1 MLGYL
6 LAPLRDTLRPH
17 FNLSKTRLATTRL
30 ATMAI
35 ILFGLANSRTV
46 SLSHLASQF
55 PGKALHA
62 SNYRRLQHFFK
73 QVQFDEAVV
82 ARFIVSLL
90 NIKGPVIL
98 AVDRTNWKLGK
109 VDINILVLAIVT
121 RRFKVPLIGNYMRKC
136 ASGGQS
142 LANAERGV
150 SMCGFAGKIDTEF
163 FITNVLLCIIIG
175 NPGPNIL
182 VAHFRM

>member
-1 MLGYL
+1 MV
-6 LAPLRDTLRPH
+6 RPAGW
-17 FNLSKTRLATTRL
+17 S
-30 ATMAI
+30 
-35 ILFGLANSRTV
+35 GCGSSPTV
-46 SLSHLASQF
+46 LAS
-55 PGKALHA
+55 
-62 SNYRRLQHFFK
+62 RR
-73 QVQFDEAVV
+73 
-82 ARFIVSLL
+82 
-90 NIKGPVIL
+90 GGVIIG
-98 AVDRTNWKLGK
+98 RKK
-109 VDINILVLAIVT
+109 EVT
-121 RRFKVPLIGNYMRKC
+121 FESKGNYMRKC

>member
-17 FNLSKTRLATTRL
+17 FNLSKTRLAT
-30 ATMAI
+30 MAI
-35 ILFGLANSRTV
+35 ILFGLANGRTV

-73 QVQFDEAVV
+73 QVQFDESVV

-121 RRFKVPLIGNYMRKC
+121 RRFKVPLICSFFDHRGNSSTAQRID
-136 ASGGQS
+136 
-142 LANAERGV
+142 LIERYLRIFV
-150 SMCGFAGKIDTEF
+150 T
-163 FITNVLLCIIIG
+163 
-175 NPGPNIL
+175 
-182 VAHFRM
+182 AHPVTRPDHIA

>member
-1 MLGYL
+1 MSPTARGAQL
-6 LAPLRDTLRPH
+6 
-17 FNLSKTRLATTRL
+17 
-30 ATMAI
+30 
-35 ILFGLANSRTV
+35 V
-46 SLSHLASQF
+46 STA
-55 PGKALHA
+55 
-62 SNYRRLQHFFK
+62 
-73 QVQFDEAVV
+73 DEAVDQSRMRLFSGIDD
-82 ARFIVSLL
+82 AEDTFLLESLTRL
-90 NIKGPVIL
+90 PSNATEGT
-98 AVDRTNWKLGK
+98 AKL
-109 VDINILVLAIVT
+109 
-121 RRFKVPLIGNYMRKC
+121 GNYMRKC